1 MERQPKMAS
10 FLFITIGM
18 DPNISGITVPIL
30 GQLIFSWHGL
40 FTAVG
45 ITCVLI
51 WAIRRAKK
59 EGYDEDIIYG
69 IAISAI
75 IGGLIG
81 ARVVHVVDFWG
92 YYSTHPEAILRLWAG
107 GIGLMGGII
116 GATLGGSLYIWRHR
130 YPFGKIL
137 DITTP
142 GILIGQFVGRIG
154 DIINGEHLANFLNQP
169 WAMQYTHIDSPAYG
183 RGPMHPAIA
192 YEMILDVII
201 FVITYK
207 LIGKIKPNGMV
218 FATYLALYGLGRFFI
233 QFTRM
238 DSTWIA
244 GLQEA
249 HFLSLGMLITGVI
262 LLATKANLT
271 SEIETEDQTP

>member
-1 MERQPKMAS
+1 MAS
-10 FLFITIGM
+10 FLFIQIGM
-18 DPNISGITVPIL
+18 DPNISGMTVPIL
-30 GQLIFSWHGL
+30 GPLIFSWHGL
-40 FTAVG
+40 FTAIG
-45 ITCVLI
+45 ISCVLI

-59 EGYDEDIIYG
+59 EGYNEDIIYG

-75 IGGLIG
+75 VGGLVG
-81 ARVVHVVDFWG
+81 ARVVHIIDFWG
-92 YYSTHPEAILRLWAG
+92 YYSSNPDAILRVWAG

-116 GATLGGSLYIWRHR
+116 GATAGGSLYIWRHR
-130 YPFGKIL
+130 YPFGRIL

-142 GILIGQFVGRIG
+142 GFLIGQFVGRIG

-169 WAMQYTHIDSPAYG
+169 WAIQYTHPDSPAYG

-192 YEMILDVII
+192 YEMILDIII

-207 LIGKIKPNGMV
+207 LIGKIKPDGMV
-218 FATYLALYGLGRFFI
+218 FATYLVLYGFGRFFI
-233 QFTRM
+233 QFTRK

-249 HFLSLGMLITGVI
+249 HFLALGMLLTGLYI
-262 LLATKANLT
+262 LATKASIT
-271 SEIETEDQTP
+271 PKAESEDQPSQS